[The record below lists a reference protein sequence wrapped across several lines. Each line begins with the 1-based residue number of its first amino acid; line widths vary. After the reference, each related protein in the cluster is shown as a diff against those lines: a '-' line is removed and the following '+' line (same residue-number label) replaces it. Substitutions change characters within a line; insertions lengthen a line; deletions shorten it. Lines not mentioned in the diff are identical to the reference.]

1 MSHGVP
7 DPGTAAGPL
16 RRWQLAV
23 ALAGRDL
30 LHEWPITTCQV
41 LALAAVLAPLL
52 VLFGLKSGIVTTLTE
67 RLHADPRNREL
78 VIVGSYR
85 LEPQWFAE
93 LRARPETAFVAP
105 RTRSLAAT
113 LDLSVPGGSALAA
126 IEMVPTARGDP
137 LLGAA
142 LPAPLRLEEVLL
154 SRPAAMRLG
163 VQAGDHLV
171 GTVAR
176 RVEGEVQAARL
187 DLKVI
192 GVVPETHFSRDGVF
206 VGEELMV
213 ATEEFRDGR
222 SPSVARPAQDRGA
235 RTFASARIFARGLDD
250 VAPLADWLRGENL
263 EVRTRAAEIE
273 MVKSVDRVLAFL
285 FQVIAGMGV
294 LGYAVALAASLWANV
309 DRKRKELALLRLVG
323 FPSAAVVVFPAA
335 QAMLISLFGTGLS
348 LLAYEA
354 VSATLNAV
362 LSSNLAAEEF
372 ICRLLPAHAT
382 VAVLTTLAVGLVAS
396 AVGAFHASSI
406 DPADS
411 LREL

>member
-1 MSHGVP
+1 
-7 DPGTAAGPL
+7 
-16 RRWQLAV
+16 
-23 ALAGRDL
+23 
-30 LHEWPITTCQV
+30 
-41 LALAAVLAPLL
+41 
-52 VLFGLKSGIVTTLTE
+52 
-67 RLHADPRNREL
+67 
-78 VIVGSYR
+78 
-85 LEPQWFAE
+85 
-93 LRARPETAFVAP
+93 
-105 RTRSLAAT
+105 
-113 LDLSVPGGSALAA
+113 
-126 IEMVPTARGDP
+126 
-137 LLGAA
+137 
-142 LPAPLRLEEVLL
+142 
-154 SRPAAMRLG
+154 
-163 VQAGDHLV
+163 
-171 GTVAR
+171 
-176 RVEGEVQAARL
+176 
-187 DLKVI
+187 
-192 GVVPETHFSRDGVF
+192 
-206 VGEELMV
+206 
-213 ATEEFRDGR
+213 
-222 SPSVARPAQDRGA
+222 
-235 RTFASARIFARGLDD
+235 
-250 VAPLADWLRGENL
+250 
-263 EVRTRAAEIE
+263 

-411 LREL
+411 LRDL